1 MILEE
6 DLRVELGRLPA
17 SLTDTYT
24 TIHEQKSLLA
34 PSSQLIFQKSL
45 KWLLCMKSSLSVA
58 GFLTAITLNATN
70 TAKKVNRE
78 EVLDICSSFVVLD
91 ENTNV
96 FRFAHF
102 SVMEF
107 LVTRA
112 EYTMDSAH
120 ALAAETCLSIFS
132 YNCGG
137 LRCSPVP
144 EDPLQHYAVKFWAH
158 HCQMAEH
165 RRFEGVLN
173 KLFRDFLRVSSE
185 PFLIWN
191 RMARASFYGSH
202 DDEFSLSQSLGS
214 MLSTPPDPIFAASTW
229 GFLEIVQD
237 RLGLSNETKARKSRW
252 KFKSEPRM
260 LRRVNE
266 RGRTCFLN
274 ACECGQRNVVQLLL
288 EQGAR
293 INSKDRWNMTGL
305 HLAAEEGHESV
316 VELLLDKNVRTD
328 LKDDFNETALFRA
341 VRRRHKSVVRL
352 LLKRGIKIQI
362 GESIDVAAAY
372 GSASMLQLLLDCDDA
387 IASKKRTR
395 EFDALVRA
403 SIYGNISIIHL
414 LVQRGV
420 DVNRSD
426 SSGKRPLHYVIQS
439 TRHIRL
445 SGGDINSVVQELL
458 NAGADIEARDL
469 EGATPLHYVVKAN
482 DSLPEGLKVLL
493 DNGADLAAKTNDGK
507 TAMDAALPYG
517 GRAKTRMTEMAFL
530 GLRDT
535 WYNILPPYEYKANHL
550 VKFLMLVDYGLD
562 VEAKEKLRAVA
573 ENSDSDDVENVLA
586 GLNWLRKKYHKNTLN
601 RPGEKLFEPLSIIP
615 LEPDVATF
623 RRWMRDFRRSEH

>member
-24 TIHEQKSLLA
+24 TIHEQKSLLP

-144 EDPLQHYAVKFWAH
+144 EDPLQRYAVKFWAH

-173 KLFRDFLRVSSE
+173 KLFRNFLRVSSE

-191 RMARASFYGSH
+191 RLARASLYGSH
-202 DDEFSLSQSLGS
+202 DYKILLSRRSFES

-237 RLGLSNETKARKSRW
+237 RLGLSNETKARKSQW
-252 KFKSEPRM
+252 KFKREPKM
-260 LRRVNE
+260 LRRVNQG
-266 RGRTCFLN
+266 GRTCFLN
-274 ACECGQRNVVQLLL
+274 ACEFGQRNVVQLLL

-293 INSKDRWNMTGL
+293 INSKVKRNLKTGL
-305 HLAAEEGHESV
+305 HLAAEKGHESV
-316 VELLLDKNVRTD
+316 VELLLDKHVRTD
-328 LKDDFNETALFRA
+328 LKDCFHETAFVRA
-341 VRRRHKSVVRL
+341 VWRGHKSVVRL
-352 LLKRGIKIQI
+352 LLQRGIKIQI
-362 GESIDVAAAY
+362 GEVIETAASD
-372 GSASMLQLLLDCDDA
+372 GEDSMLQLLLDCDDGE
-387 IASKKRTR
+387 ASKKRTR
-395 EFDALVRA
+395 ESDALVRA
-403 SIYGNISIIHL
+403 SQYGNSSIIHL

-439 TRHIRL
+439 SPLIRL
-445 SGGDINSVVQELL
+445 SGGDINSVLQELL

-469 EGATPLHYVVKAN
+469 EGATPLHYAVKAN
-482 DSLPEGLKVLL
+482 ECLPEGLKVLL

-507 TAMDAALPYG
+507 TAMDAALPYSW
-517 GRAKTRMTEMAFL
+517 RATTRRTEIAFL
-530 GLRDT
+530 ALRDT
-535 WYNILPPYEYKANHL
+535 WYNILPPYEYEANSL

-573 ENSDSDDVENVLA
+573 ENSDSDDVEKILA
-586 GLNWLRKKYHKNTLN
+586 GLNWLRKRYPKDTLN
-601 RPGEKLFEPLSIIP
+601 GLSE
-615 LEPDVATF
+615 LAPDIDVPDIDVF
-623 RRWMRDFRRSEH
+623 RRWMRDFRRNQHQ